1 MLGGAYNRVVGV
13 NVLLLVENWK
23 YRWRRNGGAMPV
35 FLLLLP
41 PSSSCQLHTN
51 GKILRVKVKFIET
64 ACILLC
70 CSRIL
75 LSWFLLCHGRPNISC
90 PCFASGW
97 TYFHLGFRFFFFFLP
112 WRNGQILSKK
122 IFGRNFG
129 FFWRVMINFPL
140 FSNIE

>member
-41 PSSSCQLHTN
+41 SSSSCQLHTN

-97 TYFHLGFRFFFFFLP
+97 TYFHLGFRFFFFFYLEETDKFCP
-112 WRNGQILSKK
+112 RRFLGEILD
-122 IFGRNFG
+122 
-129 FFWRVMINFPL
+129 FF
-140 FSNIE
+140 EE

>member
-41 PSSSCQLHTN
+41 SSSSCQLHTN

-97 TYFHLGFRFFFFFLP
+97 TYFHLGFRFFFFFFTL
-112 WRNGQILSKK
+112 KK
-122 IFGRNFG
+122 RTNFVQEDFWEKFWIF
-129 FFWRVMINFPL
+129 L
-140 FSNIE
+140 KSND